1 MVASNKERQAAFR
14 ARKKMQSLA
23 DKRFEGEHFVT
34 LGEFLRIMKFDEEK
48 FITLLPEG
56 RVEGPPPNLV
66 TNLLAEI
73 HEFQEQ
79 LVEEKLKQ
87 DGFRMDCEKLALV
100 TAEDNFFIKDTKEWS
115 EFMHWELR
123 AVAGVKVKSEIDAF
137 EKQLYEDNAQAIEKA
152 ERDHTEFPLYQLVNA
167 YKRSLDIP

>member
-14 ARKKMQSLA
+14 ARKKMQTLA

-34 LGEFLRIMKFDEEK
+34 LGEFLRIMKFDEDK

-56 RVEGPPPNLV
+56 RVEGPPSDLV
-66 TNLLAEI
+66 TDLLAEI

-79 LVEEKLKQ
+79 LVEKKLKH
-87 DGFRMDCEKLALV
+87 DGFRADCEKLALV
-100 TAEDNFFIKDTKEWS
+100 TAEDNFFIKDTKEWA

-123 AVAGVKVKSEIDAF
+123 AIAGAKVKSEVDAF
-137 EKQLYEDNAQAIEKA
+137 EKQLWEDNAQAIERA
-152 ERDHTEFPLYQLVNA
+152 ECDRTEFPLYKLVDA